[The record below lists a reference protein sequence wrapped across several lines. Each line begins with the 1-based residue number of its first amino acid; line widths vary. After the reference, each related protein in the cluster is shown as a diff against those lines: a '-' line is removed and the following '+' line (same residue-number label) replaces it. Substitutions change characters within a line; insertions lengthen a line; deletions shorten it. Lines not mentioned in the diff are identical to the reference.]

1 MTPWSLEPQGVIRDS
16 DGGRKTCYFD
26 FVSTTAPARNP
37 TRKQVLTDLRREEI
51 LTAAIKVFGKK
62 GFAATCVGD
71 VADAAKMAK
80 GTVYLYFESKEEIY
94 ATAIRLAVERLQAL
108 ATERM
113 QPATGVRDRLAVA
126 ISVRMEFWHEQI
138 NLYRLLLTVGREPQH
153 KRQTHELLRL
163 GHAYFVGVLKE
174 GVEAGEIAKTVDLDT
189 LAWAILDMVRGA
201 NERRMDNLTDRT
213 PQEDARAITAFALS
227 QLRLA

>member
-1 MTPWSLEPQGVIRDS
+1 MS
-16 DGGRKTCYFD
+16 
-26 FVSTTAPARNP
+26 STVQVRNP

-71 VADAAKMAK
+71 VAEAAKIAK

-108 ATERM
+108 AAERTRA
-113 QPATGVRDRLAVA
+113 ATGVRERLTVA

-153 KRQTHELLRL
+153 KRQTHDLLRL
-163 GHAYFVGVLKE
+163 GHAYFVAILKE
-174 GVEAGEIAKTVDLDT
+174 GVEAGEIAGTVDLET
-189 LAWAILDMVRGA
+189 VAWAILDMVRGA

-213 PQEDARAITAFALS
+213 PQEDAAAITAFALS
-227 QLRLA
+227 QLGLA

>member
-1 MTPWSLEPQGVIRDS
+1 MS
-16 DGGRKTCYFD
+16 
-26 FVSTTAPARNP
+26 STSQVRIP

-80 GTVYLYFESKEEIY
+80 GTVYLYFDSKEEIY

-108 ATERM
+108 AAERTRA
-113 QPATGVRDRLAVA
+113 ATGVRERLAVA
-126 ISVRMEFWHEQI
+126 IAVRMEFWHEQI

-153 KRQTHELLRL
+153 KRQTHELMRA
-163 GHAYFVGVLKE
+163 GHAHFAEILKE
-174 GVEAGEIAKTVDLDT
+174 GVQAGEIAGTVDLET
-189 LAWAILDMVRGA
+189 VAWAILDMVRGA
-201 NERRMDNLTDRT
+201 NERRMDNLTNRT
-213 PQEDARAITAFALS
+213 PQEDAAAITAIALQ
-227 QLRLA
+227 QLGLA

>member
-1 MTPWSLEPQGVIRDS
+1 VSSTPHLR
-16 DGGRKTCYFD
+16 T
-26 FVSTTAPARNP
+26 P

-94 ATAIRLAVERLQAL
+94 STAVRLAIERLQAHS
-108 ATERM
+108 TERV
-113 QPATGVRDRLAVA
+113 QPAAGVRERLAVA
-126 ISVRMEFWHEQI
+126 ISVRMEFWHEQL

-153 KRQTHELLRL
+153 KRQTHELLRA
-163 GHAYFVGVLKE
+163 GHAYFLGILEE
-174 GVEAGEIAKTVDLDT
+174 GVAAGEIDRQRLSAQDLDT
-189 LAWAILDMVRGA
+189 VAWAILDMVRGA
-201 NERRMDNLTDRT
+201 NERRMDSLTNRT
-213 PQEDARAITAFALS
+213 PQEDAAAITAFALS
-227 QLRLA
+227 QLGLG

>member
-1 MTPWSLEPQGVIRDS
+1 M
-16 DGGRKTCYFD
+16 
-26 FVSTTAPARNP
+26 STTEHVRTQ

-94 ATAIRLAVERLQAL
+94 ATAVRLAIERLQAHS
-108 ATERM
+108 AEQV
-113 QPATGVRDRLAVA
+113 QPAAGVRERLAVA
-126 ISVRMEFWHEQI
+126 ISVRMEFWHEQL

-153 KRQTHELLRL
+153 KRQTHELLRA
-163 GHAYFVGVLKE
+163 GHAYFLGILKE
-174 GVEAGEIAKTVDLDT
+174 GVAAGEIDGRRLSAQHLDT
-189 LAWAILDMVRGA
+189 VAWAILDMVRGA
-201 NERRMDNLTDRT
+201 NERRMDSLTDRT
-213 PQEDARAITAFALS
+213 PQEDAAAITAFALS
-227 QLRLA
+227 QLGLA

>member
-1 MTPWSLEPQGVIRDS
+1 
-16 DGGRKTCYFD
+16 
-26 FVSTTAPARNP
+26 VSTSALPRTQ

-71 VADAAKMAK
+71 VADAAKIAK

-94 ATAIRLAVERLQAL
+94 ATAVRLAIERLQAYS
-108 ATERM
+108 AERV
-113 QPATGVRDRLAVA
+113 QPATGVRERLAVA

-153 KRQTHELLRL
+153 RRQTHELLRA
-163 GHAYFVGVLKE
+163 GHAYFVGILKE
-174 GVEAGEIAKTVDLDT
+174 GVEAGEIAQDVDLET
-189 LAWAILDMVRGA
+189 VAWAILDMVRGA
-201 NERRMDNLTDRT
+201 NERRMDHLTERT
-213 PQEDARAITAFALS
+213 PQEDAAAITGFALS
-227 QLRLA
+227 QLGLG

>member
-1 MTPWSLEPQGVIRDS
+1 MS
-16 DGGRKTCYFD
+16 
-26 FVSTTAPARNP
+26 STAQARNP
-37 TRKQVLTDLRREEI
+37 TRKQVLTDMRREEI

-94 ATAIRLAVERLQAL
+94 ATAIRLAIERLQAL
-108 ATERM
+108 AAERTRA
-113 QPATGVRDRLAVA
+113 ATGVKERLAVA

-153 KRQTHELLRL
+153 KRQTHDLLRL
-163 GHAYFVGVLKE
+163 GHAYFVGILKE
-174 GVEAGEIAKTVDLDT
+174 GLEAGEIAGTVDLDT

-213 PQEDARAITAFALS
+213 PQEDAAAITAFALS
-227 QLRLA
+227 QLGLA

>member
-1 MTPWSLEPQGVIRDS
+1 
-16 DGGRKTCYFD
+16 
-26 FVSTTAPARNP
+26 VSTTEHVRTQ

-94 ATAIRLAVERLQAL
+94 ATAVRLAIERLQAHS
-108 ATERM
+108 AEQV
-113 QPATGVRDRLAVA
+113 QPAAGVRERLAVA
-126 ISVRMEFWHEQI
+126 ISVRMEFWHEQL

-153 KRQTHELLRL
+153 KRQTHELLRA
-163 GHAYFVGVLKE
+163 GHAYFLGILKE
-174 GVEAGEIAKTVDLDT
+174 GVAAGEIDGRRLSAQHLDT
-189 LAWAILDMVRGA
+189 VAWAILDMVRGA
-201 NERRMDNLTDRT
+201 NERRMDSLTDRT
-213 PQEDARAITAFALS
+213 PQEDAAAITAFALS
-227 QLRLA
+227 QLGLA

>member
-1 MTPWSLEPQGVIRDS
+1 M
-16 DGGRKTCYFD
+16 
-26 FVSTTAPARNP
+26 FVSSTAQIRNP

-94 ATAIRLAVERLQAL
+94 ATAIRLAIERLQAL
-108 ATERM
+108 AEERTRA
-113 QPATGVRDRLAVA
+113 ATGVRERLAVA
-126 ISVRMEFWHEQI
+126 ISLRMEFWHEQL

-153 KRQTHELLRL
+153 KRQTHELLRT
-163 GHAYFVGVLKE
+163 GHAHFVGILKE
-174 GVEAGEIAKTVDLDT
+174 GVEAGEIARNVDLDT
-189 LAWAILDMVRGA
+189 VAWAILDMVRGA
-201 NERRMDNLTDRT
+201 NERRMDNLTERT
-213 PQEDARAITAFALS
+213 PQEDAAAITAFALS
-227 QLRLA
+227 QLGLA

>member
-1 MTPWSLEPQGVIRDS
+1 
-16 DGGRKTCYFD
+16 
-26 FVSTTAPARNP
+26 VSTTEHVRTQ

-94 ATAIRLAVERLQAL
+94 ATAVRLAIERLQAHS
-108 ATERM
+108 AEQV
-113 QPATGVRDRLAVA
+113 QPAAGVRERLAVA
-126 ISVRMEFWHEQI
+126 ISVRMEFWHEQL

-153 KRQTHELLRL
+153 KRQTHELLRA
-163 GHAYFVGVLKE
+163 GHAYFLGILEE
-174 GVEAGEIAKTVDLDT
+174 GVAAGEIDGRRLSAQHLDT
-189 LAWAILDMVRGA
+189 VAWAILDMVRGA
-201 NERRMDNLTDRT
+201 NERRMDSLTDRT
-213 PQEDARAITAFALS
+213 PQEDAAAITAFALS
-227 QLRLA
+227 QLGLA

>member
-1 MTPWSLEPQGVIRDS
+1 
-16 DGGRKTCYFD
+16 
-26 FVSTTAPARNP
+26 VSSTVQVRNP

-71 VADAAKMAK
+71 VAEAAKIAK

-108 ATERM
+108 AAERTRA
-113 QPATGVRDRLAVA
+113 ATGVRERLTVA

-153 KRQTHELLRL
+153 KRQTHDLLRL
-163 GHAYFVGVLKE
+163 GHAYFVAILKE
-174 GVEAGEIAKTVDLDT
+174 GVEAGEIAGTVDLET
-189 LAWAILDMVRGA
+189 VAWAILDMVRGA

-213 PQEDARAITAFALS
+213 PQEDAAAITAFALS
-227 QLRLA
+227 QLGLA

>member
-1 MTPWSLEPQGVIRDS
+1 MS
-16 DGGRKTCYFD
+16 
-26 FVSTTAPARNP
+26 STSQVRIP

-80 GTVYLYFESKEEIY
+80 GTVYLYFDSKEEIY

-108 ATERM
+108 AAERT
-113 QPATGVRDRLAVA
+113 QAATGVRERLAVA
-126 ISVRMEFWHEQI
+126 IAVRMEFWHEQI

-153 KRQTHELLRL
+153 KRQTHELMRA
-163 GHAYFVGVLKE
+163 GHAHFAEILKE
-174 GVEAGEIAKTVDLDT
+174 GVQAGEIAGTVDLET
-189 LAWAILDMVRGA
+189 VAWAILDMVRGA
-201 NERRMDNLTDRT
+201 NERRMDNLTNRT
-213 PQEDARAITAFALS
+213 PQEDAAAITAIALQ
-227 QLRLA
+227 QLGLA

>member
-1 MTPWSLEPQGVIRDS
+1 MS
-16 DGGRKTCYFD
+16 
-26 FVSTTAPARNP
+26 STAHVRTQ

-80 GTVYLYFESKEEIY
+80 GTVYLYFDSKEEIY
-94 ATAIRLAVERLQAL
+94 ATAVRLAVERLQTL

-113 QPATGVRDRLAVA
+113 RPATGVRERLAVA
-126 ISVRMEFWHEQI
+126 IAVRMEFWHEQL

-163 GHAYFVGVLKE
+163 GQAFFLGILQD
-174 GVEAGEIAKTVDLDT
+174 GVEAGEIAGSLDLDT

-201 NERRMDNLTDRT
+201 NERRMDNLTSRT
-213 PQEDARAITAFALS
+213 PQEDAAAITSFALQ
-227 QLRLA
+227 QLGLA

>member
-1 MTPWSLEPQGVIRDS
+1 M
-16 DGGRKTCYFD
+16 
-26 FVSTTAPARNP
+26 STTEHVRTQ

-94 ATAIRLAVERLQAL
+94 ATAVRLAIERLQAHS
-108 ATERM
+108 AEQV
-113 QPATGVRDRLAVA
+113 QPATGVRERLAVA
-126 ISVRMEFWHEQI
+126 ISVRMEFWHEQL

-153 KRQTHELLRL
+153 KRQTHELLRA
-163 GHAYFVGVLKE
+163 GHAYFLGILEE
-174 GVEAGEIAKTVDLDT
+174 GIAAGEIDGRRLSAQDLDT
-189 LAWAILDMVRGA
+189 VAWAILDMVRGA
-201 NERRMDNLTDRT
+201 NERRMDSLTDRS
-213 PQEDARAITAFALS
+213 PQEDAAAITAFALS
-227 QLRLA
+227 QLGLA

>member
-1 MTPWSLEPQGVIRDS
+1 
-16 DGGRKTCYFD
+16 
-26 FVSTTAPARNP
+26 VSTTEHVRTQ

-94 ATAIRLAVERLQAL
+94 ATAVRLAIERLQAHS
-108 ATERM
+108 AEQV
-113 QPATGVRDRLAVA
+113 QPATGVRERLAVA
-126 ISVRMEFWHEQI
+126 ISVRMEFWHEQL

-153 KRQTHELLRL
+153 KRQTHELLRA
-163 GHAYFVGVLKE
+163 GHAYFLGILEE
-174 GVEAGEIAKTVDLDT
+174 GIAAGEIDGRRLSAQDLDT
-189 LAWAILDMVRGA
+189 VAWAILDMVRGA
-201 NERRMDNLTDRT
+201 NERRMDSLTDRS
-213 PQEDARAITAFALS
+213 PQEDAAAITAFALS
-227 QLRLA
+227 QLGLA